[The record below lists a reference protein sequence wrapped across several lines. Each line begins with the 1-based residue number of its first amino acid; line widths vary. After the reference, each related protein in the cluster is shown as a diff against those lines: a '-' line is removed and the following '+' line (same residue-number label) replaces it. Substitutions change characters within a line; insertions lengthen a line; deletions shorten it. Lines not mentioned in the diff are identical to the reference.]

1 MSKMMTIGNLL
12 GDLLNFSY
20 HQNYNKLI
28 GISSQKNT
36 NITQKINFTG
46 K

>member
-1 MSKMMTIGNLL
+1 MTIGNLL

-28 GISSQKNT
+28 GICLSSQKNT
-36 NITQKINFTG
+36 NITQKSNFTG